1 MRKDYRIFLTIAFII
16 FSMSSCSRFEAP
28 QKPEQ
33 PAAVAVLPPAPA
45 PAPLAQEVNAPPV
58 SKPVALPR
66 VPREAPVKPSPS
78 DVEVPVAREIPAPAP
93 ETLPMTQVAGKEIAP
108 EPANV
113 VPVTVPVPSNE
124 PQQAR
129 APTMRRVTLPE
140 GTRVTVRTVDSIDSR
155 SDQVGQTF
163 LASVD
168 SDIIIDGQIVV
179 PGKSEAYLRLTQA
192 NSAGEL
198 RGKSELQL
206 QLQSIAA
213 GGKSYT
219 VESTTIERSGEPEG
233 QNTARDVTIGAAI
246 GAAIGAIT
254 GGGKGAAVGATA
266 EAGAGVAIAASTKGE
281 QVLVRSETRLD
292 FLLER
297 AVEVE
302 LPFVPPAAPPVSSRN
317 DASGAGPRRL
327 GEGPV
332 PVPRDGDD
340 KEVGLSGSWDLTI
353 LGPQGRRAL
362 DLYLTQRGRT
372 LTGRIEDWARGGSV
386 PVHGTVD
393 GDSISFTTVVRV
405 YGRTVE
411 EHFTGTIV
419 GNRMQGT
426 LMIDTTFISDRR
438 GGRRPATHQRATWTA
453 RKAG

>member
-1 MRKDYRIFLTIAFII
+1 
-16 FSMSSCSRFEAP
+16 
-28 QKPEQ
+28 
-33 PAAVAVLPPAPA
+33 
-45 PAPLAQEVNAPPV
+45 V
-58 SKPVALPR
+58 SKPAVSPR
-66 VPREAPVKPSPS
+66 VPRAAPANPQTLAEAGAPQ
-78 DVEVPVAREIPAPAP
+78 EIPASPP
-93 ETLPMTQVAGKEIAP
+93 ETLPMPKAAEQDVAPLPSSAAPANSALPTEASQQVALV
-108 EPANV
+108 PAL
-113 VPVTVPVPSNE
+113 
-124 PQQAR
+124 
-129 APTMRRVTLPE
+129 RRVTMPA
-140 GTRVTVRTVDSIDSR
+140 GTRVTVRTIDSVDSR
-155 SDQVGQTF
+155 TDQVGQTF

-168 SDIIIDGQIVV
+168 SDIVIDGHIVV
-179 PGKSEAYLRLTQA
+179 LRKSEAYLRLTQVT
-192 NSAGEL
+192 SAGEL

-206 QLQSIAA
+206 QLQSIVA
-213 GGKSYT
+213 GDKSHI

-233 QNTARDVTIGAAI
+233 PNTARDVTIGAAI

-266 EAGAGVAIAASTKGE
+266 GAGAGVAIAAITKGE

-302 LPFVPPAAPPVSSRN
+302 LHLVPPAAPGNDPSR
-317 DASGAGPRRL
+317 SGPRRL
-327 GEGPV
+327 GEGPM
-332 PVPRDGDD
+332 PIPGGGDE
-340 KEVGLSGSWDLTI
+340 KEVLLSGSWDLII

-393 GDSISFTTVVRV
+393 GDSISFATVVRV
-405 YGRTVE
+405 DGRTVE

-426 LMIDTTFISDRR
+426 LMIHTVFMPDRR